1 MGLTRER
8 RCGYPYWRLTGPPG
22 EFGTNV
28 PPQPD
33 RGVSRSVLIVD
44 DHPSFR
50 ASARRLL
57 EGEGYEVVG
66 EAADGPEA
74 LRVARQLRPDVILLD
89 VRLPGLDGFAVAR
102 RITGAPGSPAVILI
116 SSREVDEWGG
126 AVVDAGARGFISK
139 ANLSRSAMEA
149 LLA

>member
-1 MGLTRER
+1 M
-8 RCGYPYWRLTGPPG
+8 P
-22 EFGTNV
+22 
-28 PPQPD
+28 
-33 RGVSRSVLIVD
+33 RSILIVD

-74 LRVARQLRPDVILLD
+74 LRAARELRPDVVLLD

-102 RITGAPGSPAVILI
+102 RITGVRGSPAVILI
-116 SSREVDEWGG
+116 SSREVDEWGR
-126 AVVDAGARGFISK
+126 AVVEAGARGFISK
-139 ANLSRSAMEA
+139 ADLSKRAMEE